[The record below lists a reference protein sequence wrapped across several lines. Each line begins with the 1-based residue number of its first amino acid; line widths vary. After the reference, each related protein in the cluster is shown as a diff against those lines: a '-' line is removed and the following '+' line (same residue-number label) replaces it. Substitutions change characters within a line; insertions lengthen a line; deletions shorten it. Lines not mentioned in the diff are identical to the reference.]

1 MSYYQPQQT
10 KGRTAIWVGLAVV
23 LVALLAVG
31 AYFLGQGGG
40 DEATASSGPA
50 ASASPSAPV
59 ISWSIVG
66 DDPLPA
72 SSVAGPRTTKGGL
85 AKGFTHDALG
95 AAVATVNIS
104 FRLASEVG
112 PQVYEDTVRE
122 QCFGDVDTALDQIR
136 NSFSNAPP
144 GAAKPSEYWYK
155 VTSGDPTGDLVLM
168 SIAIKT
174 PQSVARGGYVRL
186 DNTMQWIDGDWKLQ
200 VPTARPSVIPSV
212 DGYTLLGRPNV

>member
-1 MSYYQPQQT
+1 MSYYQPQPT
-10 KGRTAIWVGLAVV
+10 KNRTALWVGLAVLL
-23 LVALLAVG
+23 LVLAVG
-31 AYFLGQGGG
+31 AYLLGRDNGG
-40 DEATASSGPA
+40 TA
-50 ASASPSAPV
+50 ASAGSSTASTAPP

-72 SSVAGPRTTKGGL
+72 SPVAGPRNSGSGL
-85 AKGFTHDALG
+85 AKGFTHDTLG
-95 AAVATVNIS
+95 AAVAAVNIS

-112 PQVYEDTVRE
+112 PQVYEPTVRE
-122 QCFGDVDTALDQIR
+122 QCFGDVETTLDQIR

-155 VTSGDPTGDLVLM
+155 VDSGDPTGDLVLM

-186 DNTMQWIDGDWKLQ
+186 DNTMQWINGDWKLQ
-200 VPTARPSVIPSV
+200 VPTAPPSVIPSV